1 MYDDSK
7 YKIEI
12 KVCNKKGGECPNPV
26 KVHVSTVGRALRESD
41 EKFAEM
47 LGDYMNT
54 FCNEYK
60 KGQEIGKLLQYQH
73 RTLQGSVVRLLLG
86 MLVGIG
92 DTEYFD
98 ARNEKGVAVG
108 KKLKEMIENGE
119 LNFGYMI

>member
-12 KVCNKKGGECPNPV
+12 KVCNKKGGECPKPV
-26 KVHVSTVGRALRESD
+26 KAYISTVAKTFTD
-41 EKFAEM
+41 EQFAEM

-54 FCNEYK
+54 YCNEYQ

-73 RTLQGSVVRLLLG
+73 RTLQGSVARLLLG

-92 DTEYFD
+92 DTKYFD
-98 ARNEKGVAVG
+98 ERNEKAVALG
-108 KKLKEMIENGE
+108 KQLKEMIEKGE

>member
-1 MYDDSK
+1 MYNDGK
-7 YKIEI
+7 YKMKVNAYKEGTYEKTGEVEI
-12 KVCNKKGGECPNPV
+12 SISDVA
-26 KVHVSTVGRALRESD
+26 HALRDD

-54 FCNEYK
+54 FANEYK
-60 KGQEIGKLLQYQH
+60 KGQEIGKLLQSQH
-73 RTLQGSVVRLLLG
+73 RTLQGSLARLFLG

-98 ARNEKGVAVG
+98 ARNEKAVALG
-108 KKLKEMIENGE
+108 KQLKAMIEKGE